1 MVFTVDGDIYINP
14 DVHNSESELFNTAI
28 HEMGHVWTD
37 YIQTTEQG
45 RKIYKRGATLVKKTE
60 EYKRQLK
67 KFDGNEKRA
76 VDETM
81 AILIGNKGETIA
93 NATLKSKFKEW
104 LLGMWKYIQNQFKMS
119 KDLSENEIQDMT
131 LNTFIGTA
139 LADIFSGKEIE
150 LTDVQQKQL
159 KILKQHLNKAY
170 HLNR

>member
-1 MVFTVDGDIYINP
+1 
-14 DVHNSESELFNTAI
+14 
-28 HEMGHVWTD
+28 
-37 YIQTTEQG
+37 
-45 RKIYKRGATLVKKTE
+45 
-60 EYKRQLK
+60 
-67 KFDGNEKRA
+67 
-76 VDETM
+76 M

-159 KILKQHLNKAY
+159 KNPEAAFKQGISPEQVVIRGREMGMPDNVIAEVLKRRNK
-170 HLNR
+170 LTVEQSNRSEEHTSELQSPCNLVCRLLLEKKNTN

>member
-1 MVFTVDGDIYINP
+1 
-14 DVHNSESELFNTAI
+14 
-28 HEMGHVWTD
+28 
-37 YIQTTEQG
+37 
-45 RKIYKRGATLVKKTE
+45 
-60 EYKRQLK
+60 
-67 KFDGNEKRA
+67 
-76 VDETM
+76 M

-104 LLGMWKYIQNQFKMS
+104 LLGMWKHIQNQFKMS

-159 KILKQHLNKAY
+159 KILKQHLNKVY